1 MPPNDETDLTALS
14 PEQRDALDALLAT
27 LSPGQS
33 LLVARWVLARFDA
46 AALAEDRLER
56 ASGLT
61 APSPQ
66 GLTVLYGSHSGHS
79 AGIARQLATAAR
91 QRGWAVKL
99 ADMADYSRGTL
110 RRERNLAV
118 IVSTHGEG
126 DPPESAAAFFEF
138 LRGTR
143 APKLEGCEFAVL
155 ALGDKSY
162 VKFCKAG
169 ADLDVDLERRGGK
182 RLLAR
187 VDLDVDYQDGANVWV
202 DAALKAFE
210 PRMVAAPGTV
220 AEAAQPRKA
229 RFSRDTPWS
238 AELLHRVDLSGRGS
252 TQHFIHLELSLDGS
266 GLKYHPGDALGMRPE
281 NDPTLVAQLAEAL
294 GQSEQTE
301 VDALGS
307 CCSLAEALTRRLEI
321 QKVSPSALRRYAG
334 LGAKALD
341 RILDDPEATTKYL
354 DGRDWL
360 DVLREHPAK
369 IEVNQFVSLL
379 PELASRSYS
388 IASSQLEHADE
399 VHLLVSRVHFTAHGR
414 GRQGVASSYLSDR
427 LRLGE
432 SARVWIEPNTQFRLP
447 EDSNQPIVLIGA
459 GTGVAPYRAFLEER
473 AAAGQSGKNWV
484 IFGNRQFQA
493 DFTYQTDWL
502 RWRKDGVLT
511 RMDVAFSRDQAQK
524 IYVTDR
530 MREQGRELY
539 AWLEQGARLYLCGDR
554 TRLAADVDR
563 TLVEVVMTHGNQSH
577 DEAVTYVEK
586 LRSEKRYS
594 KDVY

>member
-1 MPPNDETDLTALS
+1 
-14 PEQRDALDALLAT
+14 
-27 LSPGQS
+27 
-33 LLVARWVLARFDA
+33 
-46 AALAEDRLER
+46 
-56 ASGLT
+56 
-61 APSPQ
+61 
-66 GLTVLYGSHSGHS
+66 
-79 AGIARQLATAAR
+79 
-91 QRGWAVKL
+91 
-99 ADMADYSRGTL
+99 
-110 RRERNLAV
+110 
-118 IVSTHGEG
+118 
-126 DPPESAAAFFEF
+126 
-138 LRGTR
+138 
-143 APKLEGCEFAVL
+143 
-155 ALGDKSY
+155 
-162 VKFCKAG
+162 
-169 ADLDVDLERRGGK
+169 
-182 RLLAR
+182 
-187 VDLDVDYQDGANVWV
+187 
-202 DAALKAFE
+202 
-210 PRMVAAPGTV
+210 
-220 AEAAQPRKA
+220 
-229 RFSRDTPWS
+229 
-238 AELLHRVDLSGRGS
+238 
-252 TQHFIHLELSLDGS
+252 
-266 GLKYHPGDALGMRPE
+266 
-281 NDPTLVAQLAEAL
+281 VAQLAEAL